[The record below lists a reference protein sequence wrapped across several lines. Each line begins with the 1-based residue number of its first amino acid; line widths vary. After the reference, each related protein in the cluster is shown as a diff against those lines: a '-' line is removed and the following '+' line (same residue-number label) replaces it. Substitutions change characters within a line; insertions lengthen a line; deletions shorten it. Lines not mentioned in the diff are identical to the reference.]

1 MLWALGAVLL
11 AGLAIYELKSV
22 LTPIFFAFLIAYF
35 LDPLVDRFEK
45 RGVPRA
51 VGIVLL
57 LTLLLAA
64 LTLVLLLVVPGVVHE
79 VAAFGREL
87 PTRIERL
94 RVSAE
99 PLLTRYGV
107 PVPHSL
113 AELRALLEPA
123 AAESG
128 QRAGGSAQ
136 ELASQ
141 ATPVLKTIGGW
152 IWGGTTSL
160 LSVLGTLFIVPVFA
174 FYLLHDF
181 DSMTTGVRELV
192 PARVRPFVVDVARE
206 IDQVLGQFVR
216 GQLLVMAILAVLY
229 SIAYSLCG
237 VRLAVPIGIVAGLV
251 SFIPYVGGA
260 TALSLALLM
269 CALSPQGWG
278 QVAGVVIAYGII
290 QVLEGFVITP
300 RIVGD
305 KVGLPAIWVL
315 VALMIGG
322 ELFGFLGVLLALP
335 AAAVAK
341 IFVVRALA
349 YYKKTPLYTEGAE
362 HAPAGALAGILTE
375 EGLPDDDALAALKID
390 ALGPALAPEPTV
402 TEVEEPEP
410 AADLEEAI
418 ASALASIPPPPGD
431 DADDDLDTDQPDT
444 RPLDASTRGPDTS
457 EPEEPT

>member
-1 MLWALGAVLL
+1 MLWALGAILL
-11 AGLAIYELKSV
+11 AGLALYELKSV

-64 LTLVLLLVVPGVVHE
+64 LTLVVLLVVPGVVHE
-79 VAAFGREL
+79 VAAFAREL
-87 PTRIERL
+87 PARIERL
-94 RVSAE
+94 RVAAE
-99 PLLTRYGV
+99 PVLAQYGV

-113 AELRALLEPA
+113 AELRELLEP
-123 AAESG
+123 EG
-128 QRAGGSAQ
+128 RERAGASAQ
-136 ELASQ
+136 ELASH

-152 IWGGTTSL
+152 IWGGTASL
-160 LSVLGTLFIVPVFA
+160 ISVVGTLFIVPVFA

-181 DSMTTGVRELV
+181 DPMTKGIRELV

-206 IDQVLGQFVR
+206 VDQVLGQFVR

-237 VRLAVPIGIVAGLV
+237 VRLAIPIGIVAGLV

-278 QVAGVVIAYGII
+278 QVAGVVVAYGII

-341 IFVVRALA
+341 IFVVRAVA
-349 YYKKTPLYTEGAE
+349 YYKKTPLYTEGPE

-375 EGLPDDDALAALKID
+375 EGLPDDEGLVSLKLDALELAATAPASERVPESAGED
-390 ALGPALAPEPTV
+390 A
-402 TEVEEPEP
+402 EPEA
-410 AADLEEAI
+410 AADLEQAI

-431 DADDDLDTDQPDT
+431 GAGDTLDTDNSDLGEPDT
-444 RPLDASTRGPDTS
+444 D
-457 EPEEPT
+457 EPEEPK